1 MLVKVLA
8 LYWAFYATSPAG
20 NGKGC
25 SVHYWVVYFEFLL
38 GAPET
43 IHVNNTS
50 DLLCCPSVSSPA
62 CRTSREAEG
71 YGGAQ
76 GSGDPSGEGFVQG
89 FAAMKVI
96 FVPVTVHLSLSMMQS
111 RRSGRM

>member
-1 MLVKVLA
+1 MLVNVLA
-8 LYWAFYATSPAG
+8 LYWAFCATSPAG

-25 SVHYWVVYFEFLL
+25 SVHCWVVYFEFLL

-43 IHVNNTS
+43 LNNTS

-76 GSGDPSGEGFVQG
+76 GSGDPHGEGFVQG
-89 FAAMKVI
+89 FVAMKVI
-96 FVPVTVHLSLSMMQS
+96 FVPVPVHLSLSMMHS